1 MLAACLIC
9 MSICA
14 ALIAT
19 YFSGVQIADLDKTR
33 VYHIPASVV
42 ASLTLIQRVEAKACA
57 IRYGIKYKIT

>member
-1 MLAACLIC
+1 MN
-9 MSICA
+9 ICA

-33 VYHIPASVV
+33 VYQIPATAV
-42 ASLTLIQRVEAKACA
+42 ARLTLVQRLEAKACA